1 MGDEDTVNL
10 GDVLDSDSSNELD
23 IDDDDDIDDSEIDD
37 NTTPGDI
44 YGDDSTD
51 TDDGIDVDD
60 DTDDLDEGIA
70 GTIAG
75 GIAGAALGHP
85 ILGAAAGNALG
96 NIAGNVT
103 SDVISDKIINKNE
116 DLNESIESATKA
128 AIKLVSNHWKE
139 ILSALE
145 AVGVAYDTIQDIK
158 SRIKA
163 ADKENGNDDRD
174 TREESLYEKL
184 QSAMLETEDDII
196 NINNDNGSL
205 NISTSEKNTS
215 EAGDEVIAPVS
226 DDIKDQIESNTEDSS
241 IEEPLTDDDSLT
253 DIDIDDVDEDSLDN
267 VTESYLK
274 EAYNN
279 VRAYKTSKI
288 TEKNGK
294 LFVEGIITFKS
305 GNQKATKFIYEGL
318 NTDGKGKVRLVGK
331 NENICRGRAFTLDGN
346 VKGSKLVTE
355 SFKYNYRPKNSN
367 KVISGH
373 ITKR

>member
-1 MGDEDTVNL
+1 MSDDDTVNL
-10 GDVLDSDSSNELD
+10 GDILDSDSSNELNIDDDSEVDDDITPDDIYKDDYTD
-23 IDDDDDIDDSEIDD
+23 IDDD
-37 NTTPGDI
+37 
-44 YGDDSTD
+44 
-51 TDDGIDVDD
+51 IDVDD

-96 NIAGNVT
+96 NIAGNVA

-116 DLNESIESATKA
+116 DLDESVGTA
-128 AIKLVSNHWKE
+128 AKSTIKLVSNHWKE
-139 ILSALE
+139 ILAALE

-158 SRIKA
+158 NKIKA
-163 ADKENGNDDRD
+163 SDRSIK
-174 TREESLYEKL
+174 EESLYEKL
-184 QSAMLETEDDII
+184 QSAMLETEDDVI
-196 NINNDNGSL
+196 NVNNDNGSL
-205 NISTSEKNTS
+205 NISTSKKNAP
-215 EAGDEVIAPVS
+215 EDGDEVIVPVS
-226 DDIKDQIESNTEDSS
+226 DDVKDQIESNTEDSS
-241 IEEPLTDDDSLT
+241 IEEPLAGDDSLT

-288 TEKNGK
+288 TEKNGQ

-318 NTDGKGKVRLVGK
+318 NTDGKGKVRLIGK
-331 NENICRGRAFTLDGN
+331 NKNICEGRAFTINGS

-367 KVISGH
+367 KIVSGY
-373 ITKR
+373 ITKK